1 MRGALST
8 VFFIYVLY
16 VLFVELTK
24 SLSGQPARI
33 RNLISGMRWV
43 ILVTWMV
50 YPVAYILPRLI
61 SNPTTALVARQVGY
75 SIADVLAKPLFGVFA
90 VLIMLIK
97 SREEESI

>member
-16 VLFVELTK
+16 VLFVEITK